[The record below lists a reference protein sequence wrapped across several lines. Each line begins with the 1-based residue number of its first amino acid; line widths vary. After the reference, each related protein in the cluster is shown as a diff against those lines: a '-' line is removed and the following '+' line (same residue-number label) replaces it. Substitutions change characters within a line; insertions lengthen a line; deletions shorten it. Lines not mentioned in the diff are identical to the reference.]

1 MPKKNQKNVA
11 VKAIAKTEITETK
24 ETPVIRK
31 NTKMSQLIE
40 SIQNAEDGLT
50 LKQISETLKWQPHTV
65 RSVLSRLNK
74 VYNIGVTSHK
84 SGKSDRT
91 YKIAKKD

>member
-1 MPKKNQKNVA
+1 MSKKNQKNVV
-11 VKAIAKTEITETK
+11 VKAVEKKEVTETK
-24 ETPVIRK
+24 KTLVIRE
-31 NTKMSQLIE
+31 NTKMSQLIKA
-40 SIQNAEDGLT
+40 IQDSQNGLT
-50 LKQISETLKWQPHTV
+50 IKQISETLKWQPHTV

-74 VYNIGVTSHK
+74 DYKIGITSHK